1 MLNGDYVE
9 WMLIR
14 LKSSGT
20 NIVKEYQKYS
30 LYTNDSREV
39 DKWLEGLNVF
49 RSARWRSLWIKI
61 CKILGLDIYQF
72 LPDVF

>member
-30 LYTNDSREV
+30 LYTHDSRGV

-49 RSARWRSLWIKI
+49 SSARWRSLWITV
-61 CKILGLDIYQF
+61 CKILGLDIFQF